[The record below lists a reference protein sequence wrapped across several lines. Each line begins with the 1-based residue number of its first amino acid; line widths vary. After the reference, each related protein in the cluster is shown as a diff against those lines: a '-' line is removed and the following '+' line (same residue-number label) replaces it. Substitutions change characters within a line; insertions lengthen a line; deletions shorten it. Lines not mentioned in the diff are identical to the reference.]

1 MTQEQELYETED
13 VVLTSDEVDFPQD
26 QETPSMLETPEE
38 VITSHT
44 VEEVKQETNSS
55 PVFIYTKFGNTTTTI
70 NFVITATGQ
79 YGKTSATGG
88 KLRLIHGRIYFLP
101 ITADESVS
109 SDNYSNVKI
118 FSDMGDKI
126 DVKFVNKGYAAV
138 LPLQNN
144 INLLDNTRLCVLW

>member
-26 QETPSMLETPEE
+26 QETPEEIKQSVLEM
-38 VITSHT
+38 
-44 VEEVKQETNSS
+44 KQETETKQETLT
-55 PVFIYTKFGNTTTTI
+55 PVFIHTKFGNTTTTI
-70 NFVITATGQ
+70 NFLITATGQ

-101 ITADESVS
+101 INTEETVS
-109 SDNYSNVKI
+109 SDNYPNIKI

-126 DVKFVNKGYAAV
+126 DVKFVNKGFAAV